1 MKEESGHE
9 DESKA
14 PPTNSRSEK
23 KVGQESDVFAHG
35 PCLHVPGLCSDWLG
49 GGGGHM
55 TLPSIPPP

>member
-14 PPTNSRSEK
+14 PPTKSRSEK

-49 GGGGHM
+49 GV
-55 TLPSIPPP
+55 T